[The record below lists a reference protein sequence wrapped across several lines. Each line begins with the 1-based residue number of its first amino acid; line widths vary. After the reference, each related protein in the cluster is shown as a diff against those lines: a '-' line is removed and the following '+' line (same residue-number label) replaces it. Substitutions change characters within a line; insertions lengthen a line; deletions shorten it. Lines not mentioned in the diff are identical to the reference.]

1 MCFRP
6 RCIMPLFIIKHSS
19 EQLFYQKKGEM
30 RRILFILKGLPYP
43 IDRDGLSVINYRLLK
58 MASEDY
64 WFDIISL
71 SEESKE
77 TILGTRGISNR
88 IARIMV
94 LPDKISDSSSGRI
107 FRLVARLFGKGTLP
121 YDKLLRE

>member
-1 MCFRP
+1 
-6 RCIMPLFIIKHSS
+6 
-19 EQLFYQKKGEM
+19 M

-77 TILGTRGISNR
+77 TILGTRGTNN
-88 IARIMV
+88 
-94 LPDKISDSSSGRI
+94 G
-107 FRLVARLFGKGTLP
+107 VAG
-121 YDKLLRE
+121 